1 MVSRTADDGGRTA
14 AAVWLSLAAALVV
27 LVGLTGGSTS
37 ASIVYLVVTVG
48 AAVAAWLG
56 VRRCR
61 PGPAARW
68 VAVAVSL
75 NAVGDVLWQLQAW
88 LADAPPDVSVADAA
102 YLASYVALGAALL
115 VYAGDGD
122 SHPRARFHALLDG
135 AAVLVIALLVVWQT
149 SVHSTL
155 TDDSLPLGTRAIWAA
170 YPLLDAMVLGLVVR
184 GMVVQSRVG
193 VPALL
198 LGLGS
203 TAWLASDLAWLLL
216 AAPDTVS
223 GWLDAGWLVGA
234 IALATLPW
242 ADRSALPAGPT
253 VTTATAGTG
262 RWRMT
267 LAFLPL
273 LVPGGFELRAW
284 LAGAD
289 IDPLPGLLAT
299 ATLTVLIIVRAQR
312 LLTDQDR
319 ARAEVRSLARRYE
332 ALAVTSSDAVA
343 VVDRDG
349 RLTSDSRSLAALL
362 GRPGCTGRSL
372 PQLLSG
378 IGVDPTDVLG
388 ALDRARLTPGEPV
401 ELELRGTH
409 PTGGTVWLG
418 GRAVDL
424 RHDPDVGGIAVSVY
438 DITPRKL
445 AEQEL
450 AHQAFHDGLTGL
462 ANRSLFLD
470 HTEQA
475 LRRAGRTGSPPIVL
489 CLDLDGFKDV
499 NDSLGHLAGDDL
511 LRTVAERLQGVVRA
525 ADTVARLGGDEF
537 AVLIDDTRD
546 GLPVAASLA
555 ERLLQVLGEPVLLH
569 GHRVTVAASIGIV
582 VAEPD
587 ATPLSLFRDAD
598 IAMYQAK
605 AAGRAQWVVF
615 DPSMRAAAL
624 ERIELERELGGALAA
639 GQLRLVYQPV
649 VDLQTEQVVGFE
661 ALLRWQHPSLGAIG
675 PDRFVPIAEDSGHI
689 LPIGRWVLAEAT
701 ATAARWQRAHPR
713 LTPLSMAV
721 NVSARQLAGGTLVEH
736 VAEALTSSGIT
747 PSSLVLEVTETALV
761 TDPDAV
767 AARLCELRALGTRLA
782 LDDFGTGYSS
792 LSYLRQFD
800 VDVLK
805 IDRSFVSLLD
815 GSADDAAIV
824 HGLVQLGHT
833 LRLEVVAEG
842 VETEAQRDRL
852 RAERCDL
859 AQGWLFAKPLE
870 AEEAE
875 LLLLAQAAGAPALP
889 RPRPATTAG
898 DLPVAQA

>member
-1 MVSRTADDGGRTA
+1 MDGRTA
-14 AAVWLSLAAALVV
+14 NGRDRRVAVAWLSLAAALVV
-27 LVGLTGGSTS
+27 LVGSTGGETVSS
-37 ASIVYLVVTVG
+37 VVSLVVSIT

-56 VRRCR
+56 VQRCR

-68 VAVAVSL
+68 VAVAVSF
-75 NAVGDVLWQLQAW
+75 NALGDLLWQLQAW
-88 LADAPPDVSVADAA
+88 LADSPPDVSVADAA
-102 YLASYVALGAALL
+102 YLASYCALGAALL

-122 SHPRARFHALLDG
+122 PHPRARFHALLDG
-135 AAVLVIALLVVWQT
+135 AAVLVVALLVVWQS

-155 TDDSLPLGTRAIWAA
+155 TDADLPLGTRVIWAA
-170 YPLLDAMVLGLVVR
+170 YPLLDAVVIGLVVR
-184 GMVVQSRVG
+184 GMVVQSRVRL
-193 VPALL
+193 PTLL

-223 GWLDAGWLVGA
+223 GWLDAGWLIGA
-234 IALATLPW
+234 AAFAALPW
-242 ADRSALPAGPT
+242 TDRSGLPTGPT
-253 VTTATAGTG
+253 VTPATAGTG

-273 LVPGGFELRAW
+273 LVPGAFELRAW
-284 LAGAD
+284 LAGED

-299 ATLTVLIIVRAQR
+299 STLTVLMIVRAQR
-312 LLTDQDR
+312 LLADQSR
-319 ARAEVRSLARRYE
+319 ARAEVHSLARRYE
-332 ALAVTSSDAVA
+332 ALAMTSSDAVA

-349 RLTSDSRSLAALL
+349 RLTSDSRSLAELL
-362 GRPGCTGRSL
+362 GRPGGAGRSL

-378 IGVDPTDVLG
+378 IGIDPADVLT
-388 ALDRARLTPGEPV
+388 ALDRARLVPGEPV
-401 ELELRGTH
+401 ELDLRGDH

-470 HTEQA
+470 HAEQA

-537 AVLIDDTRD
+537 AVLIDDTRG
-546 GLPVAASLA
+546 GLPAAASLA
-555 ERLLQVLGEPVLLH
+555 ERLLQVLDEPVLLH

-582 VAEPD
+582 AAEPD

-615 DPSMRAAAL
+615 DPGMRTAAL

-649 VDLQTEQVVGFE
+649 VDLQTERVVGFE
-661 ALLRWQHPSLGAIG
+661 ALLRWQHPTLGAIS

-713 LTPLSMAV
+713 STPLSMAV
-721 NVSARQLAGGTLVEH
+721 NVSARQLAGGTLVDH

-767 AARLCELRALGTRLA
+767 AERLLELRALGTRLA

-805 IDRSFVSLLD
+805 IDRSFVNLLD

-824 HGLVQLGHT
+824 HGLVQLGRT

-842 VETEAQRDRL
+842 VETEVQRDRL

-870 AEEAE
+870 VDEAE
-875 LLLLAQAAGAPALP
+875 LLLLAEASTAPALP
-889 RPRPATTAG
+889 RPRPATSPG

>member
-1 MVSRTADDGGRTA
+1 MDSRTADGRDRRI
-14 AAVWLSLAAALVV
+14 AVRWLSLAAALVV
-27 LVGLTGGSTS
+27 LVGVGDGYE
-37 ASIVYLVVTVG
+37 ASSVLYLVVSTG

-56 VRRCR
+56 LRRCR

-75 NAVGDVLWQLQAW
+75 NAVGDLLWQVQTW
-88 LADAPPDVSVADAA
+88 LAGSSPDVSVADAA
-102 YLASYVALGAALL
+102 YLASYGALGAALL

-122 SHPRARFHALLDG
+122 THPRARFHALLDG
-135 AAVLVIALLVVWQT
+135 GAVLVVALLVVWQS

-155 TDDSLPLGTRAIWAA
+155 TDAGLPLGTRAIWAA
-170 YPLLDAMVLGLVVR
+170 YPLLDAVVIGLVVR

-203 TAWLASDLAWLLL
+203 CAWLASDLAWLLL
-216 AAPDTVS
+216 AAPDTVG

-234 IALATLPW
+234 VALAALTW
-242 ADRSALPAGPT
+242 TDRQDRGPGVQT
-253 VTTATAGTG
+253 ELAAGTG

-273 LVPGGFELRAW
+273 LVPGAFELRAW
-284 LAGAD
+284 VTGED

-299 ATLTVLIIVRAQR
+299 CTLTLLMIVRAQR
-312 LLTDQDR
+312 LLTDQCR
-319 ARAEVRSLARRYE
+319 SRTEVRSLARRYE
-332 ALAVTSSDAVA
+332 ALAMTSSDAVA

-349 RLTSDSRSLAALL
+349 RLTADSRSLAELL
-362 GRPGCTGRSL
+362 GRPGGAGRSL

-378 IGVDPTDVLG
+378 VGVDPADVLA
-388 ALDRARLTPGEPV
+388 ALDRARLAPGEPV
-401 ELELRGTH
+401 ELELRGDH
-409 PTGGTVWLG
+409 PAGGTVWLG

-424 RHDPDVGGIAVSVY
+424 RDDPDVGGIAVSVY
-438 DITPRKL
+438 DITARKL

-450 AHQAFHDGLTGL
+450 AHQAFYDGLTGL

-511 LRTVAERLQGVVRA
+511 LCTVAERLRGVVRA

-537 AVLIDDTRD
+537 AVLVDDTRG
-546 GLPVAASLA
+546 GLPAAASLA

-582 VAEPD
+582 AAEPE

-598 IAMYQAK
+598 IAMYRAK

-615 DPSMRAAAL
+615 DPGMRAAAL

-661 ALLRWQHPSLGAIG
+661 ALLRWQHPTLGAIG
-675 PDRFVPIAEDSGHI
+675 PDRFVPVAEDSGHI
-689 LPIGRWVLAEAT
+689 VPIGRWVLAEAT

-713 LTPLSMAV
+713 ATPLSMAV

-736 VAEALTSSGIT
+736 VAEALASSGIA

-767 AARLCELRALGTRLA
+767 AERLTELRALGTRLA

-805 IDRSFVSLLD
+805 IDRSFVDLLD

-824 HGLVQLGHT
+824 HGLVQLGRT

-870 AEEAE
+870 ADEAE
-875 LLLLAQAAGAPALP
+875 LLLLAQASGAPALP
-889 RPRPATTAG
+889 RPRPATTG
-898 DLPVAQA
+898 ERPVAQA